1 MEMVNEFDLEYRNGD
16 SGVKY
21 LFRGPNIDWGV
32 IRFLPNDTLGR
43 HYHEEV
49 EETFY
54 FLNGR
59 PEMVVNGEVIR
70 IKPGDVVRLEPEDIH
85 DIVNDTDEVINVLF
99 MKHIHKPDDKV
110 DVKDE

>member
-54 FLNGR
+54 VAQGR
-59 PEMVVNGEVIR
+59 AAFTVNGEELEAAQ
-70 IKPGDVVRLEPEDIH
+70 GDAFRMEPTDRH
-85 DIVNDTDEVINVLF
+85 DIRNDSNEPLKLVFIKCPYLP
-99 MKHIHKPDDKV
+99 KDKV
-110 DVKDE
+110 NL